1 MVTLWLDEEWT
12 PLQVTARTM
21 TDMAA
26 ATTVAAHKGQH
37 SHCHH
42 APLQQPRHIA
52 HNVHMQQYPWCSSK
66 RPGGLTQGCCLQVH
80 QELGV
85 ATGVAY
91 RKLREGGERDIAT
104 VLLGLSS
111 ELMAF
116 NFRDTFTRWVRVG
129 VGGWVGVGGV
139 GWGGKPGCGE
149 MCSSSH
155 ALTQL
160 HCTQA
165 THPQRTVPLHFMTVA
180 DMSCSTLCPRPSQ
193 PPLPLPILGPQP
205 L

>member
-129 VGGWVGVGGV
+129 VGGWVGGWVGRGGWGGV
-139 GWGGKPGCGE
+139 GWQAGVWRDVQQQPCPHTAALHAGYTPTTY
-149 MCSSSH
+149 CSSPFH
-155 ALTQL
+155 D
-160 HCTQA
+160 C
-165 THPQRTVPLHFMTVA
+165 
-180 DMSCSTLCPRPSQ
+180 C
-193 PPLPLPILGPQP
+193 
-205 L
+205 